1 MLASIRLN
9 MRNLGL
15 RGGAVAALLSLSAGP
30 LLAADLDG
38 NWARGDGN
46 AKVEIAPCGAQIC
59 ATNTWIKPGSGSE
72 KAGDKLVM
80 TIDRTAD
87 GSYSGTAFDPHRNMT
102 FKITVVVAEKKMTT
116 KGCVA
121 GGILCR
127 AVNWSRID

>member
-1 MLASIRLN
+1 MLAFTQLN
-9 MRNLGL
+9 MRN
-15 RGGAVAALLSLSAGP
+15 RGVRVTAAAGLLSLLAGP

-87 GSYSGTAFDPHRNMT
+87 GSYSGTAFDPQRNMT